1 MASYNGLVATTIVAG
16 NTAFASGT
24 STFGVTYAFPAKFF
38 SHGQFATQITGISG
52 TVGVQ
57 IIGAVGGATFA
68 IAGRTNVSATGNFPI
83 PMITYVGSSGTFQN
97 VGIPRPSAVVWQGAG
112 LGGTTN
118 QIGITASV
126 FFAGEYN

>member
-1 MASYNGLVATTIVAG
+1 MASYNGLVATTVIAG

-24 STFGVTYAFPAKFF
+24 STFTIVSSVPAKFF
-38 SHGQFATQITGISG
+38 PFGQFATQVTGISG
-52 TVGVQ
+52 TLGVQ
-57 IIGAVGGATFA
+57 ILGAVGGATFV

-83 PMITYVGSSGTFQN
+83 PLVTYVGTSGAVQN
-97 VGIPRPSAVVWQGAG
+97 SGIPRPSLVIWQGAG

-118 QIGITASV
+118 QIGLTASV